1 MKLNVKI
8 SILILTSFITGEI
21 FGQGQGDINP
31 FANAIQYSP
40 TNSPGYSNATF
51 TCGATFVAT
60 FGIGQSTQLYSMPPQ
75 TSDPGMPPSNTTL
88 NSSNALTV
96 DIILTNL
103 SFNGT
108 VTINGSA
115 SAVISGTYSSYFT
128 WTFAAT
134 NRVRGV
140 QTTIMPPADPLGGG
154 AGNINVS
161 IRVPNQSN
169 CTSCMVFRSQL
180 NIPSYVNQSSN
191 QTNDDAEQTNASF
204 NCRTLPIQLF
214 ELNSLSRKSAG
225 LNVEWKT
232 QNESNTDYFEIYRL
246 YHGNQNNWMKVGKID
261 ASGESHDEI
270 TYNFID
276 NTYAKAEKIYYKIKL
291 VDQNGSIKYT
301 DIKGIELKENS
312 AVKLTGF
319 PNPVQ
324 NIYHLSFNSQSEA
337 PIQIEV
343 IDLLG
348 KVTFKQNASAV
359 KGYNQY
365 DLELKDIAAG
375 TYVVKV
381 SGKEINQAL
390 TLIKTQ

>member
-1 MKLNVKI
+1 MKSLNIFFFLVASCIIYGQHNPRVVGIDLTPDNSPGRSLSVYDCGQVMSSSFNFSVAGLTAYPVCGGGIIMTI
-8 SILILTSFITGEI
+8 SILNWNFVDQSIAANNISDNLGWKSLFSWSFSGSQTI
-21 FGQGQGDINP
+21 
-31 FANAIQYSP
+31 
-40 TNSPGYSNATF
+40 
-51 TCGATFVAT
+51 VAT
-60 FGIGQSTQLYSMPPQ
+60 QIASIPSTG
-75 TSDPGMPPSNTTL
+75 SDPFNPIQTKFEVALKVPLMNSLNGSPLGIQVQLSSIPQVPGSCSGNNNGDDANTT
-88 NSSNALTV
+88 
-96 DIILTNL
+96 
-103 SFNGT
+103 NGT
-108 VTINGSA
+108 VFC
-115 SAVISGTYSSYFT
+115 V
-128 WTFAAT
+128 
-134 NRVRGV
+134 
-140 QTTIMPPADPLGGG
+140 
-154 AGNINVS
+154 
-161 IRVPNQSN
+161 
-169 CTSCMVFRSQL
+169 
-180 NIPSYVNQSSN
+180 
-191 QTNDDAEQTNASF
+191 
-204 NCRTLPIQLF
+204 RTLPIQLF

-348 KVTFKQNASAV
+348 KVTFKQKASAV

>member
-1 MKLNVKI
+1 MRKKH
-8 SILILTSFITGEI
+8 ILIVLLFLRFATL
-21 FGQGQGDINP
+21 FGQPAGSWNP
-31 FANAIQYSP
+31 FANAIQYFP
-40 TNSPGYSNATF
+40 TESNGYSFGTF
-51 TCGATFVAT
+51 TCGATFTAT
-60 FGIGQSTQLYSMPPQ
+60 FGIGQTTNSFNMPN
-75 TSDPGMPPSNTTL
+75 GAL
-88 NSSNALTV
+88 NSTNRLIV
-96 DIILTNL
+96 DITITNL
-103 SFNGT
+103 AFNGL
-108 VTINGSA
+108 VTIGGSA
-115 SAVISGTYSSYFT
+115 NNVISGSYASFFT
-128 WTFAAT
+128 WTFAASD
-134 NRVRGV
+134 RVRGV
-140 QTTIMPPADPLGGG
+140 QAIQIPKANVATGEG
-154 AGNINVS
+154 AGLVDIALS
-161 IRVPNQSN
+161 VPNQSN
-169 CTSCMVFRSQL
+169 CNNCMIVDVAL
-180 NIPSYVNQSSN
+180 AIPSYIV
-191 QTNDDAEQTNASF
+191 QTPSQTSDDGEQTDASF